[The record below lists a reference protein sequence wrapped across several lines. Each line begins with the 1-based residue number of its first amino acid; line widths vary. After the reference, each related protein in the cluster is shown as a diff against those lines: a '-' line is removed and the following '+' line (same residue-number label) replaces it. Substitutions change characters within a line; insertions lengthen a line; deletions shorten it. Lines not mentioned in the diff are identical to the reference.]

1 MDGTRAVGGIVRAAI
16 DAGLMV
22 SAGCEVLLATPGRR
36 KRLKEKLARR
46 KAIGLTSEATE
57 AMKIRGERER
67 LWAEGEALGKHMA
80 CRISEQQRDNPLNPA
95 KQTIFLIVTSG
106 QAIRSF
112 LLSDVFDQLA
122 ARFNVVVITQYACD
136 ASFVRAYQHRD
147 VHVLPWLTRFK
158 SRFTNLFQYHLI
170 QTSGSPTHKGWLK
183 NLDARAKEYTEG
195 DADYR
200 RRKRF
205 RYHVRARQLSTVLG
219 RFVGA
224 KGLIELY

>member
-1 MDGTRAVGGIVRAAI
+1 M
-16 DAGLMV
+16 L
-22 SAGCEVLLATPGRR
+22 
-36 KRLKEKLARR
+36 
-46 KAIGLTSEATE
+46 
-57 AMKIRGERER
+57 
-67 LWAEGEALGKHMA
+67 
-80 CRISEQQRDNPLNPA
+80 
-95 KQTIFLIVTSG
+95 
-106 QAIRSF
+106 
-112 LLSDVFDQLA
+112 DQLA

-158 SRFTNLFQYHLI
+158 SRFTNLFQYYLI

-205 RYHVRARQLSTVLG
+205 RYHVRARRISTVLG

-224 KGLIELY
+224 KGLIELYNSYLMTFLPNGMLRNLFDTYRPSLVISTTAHQAAAWPLTYFARQTACEDAGLCVVLGQLHDQGNPRPVRRALRGLERGDGGGG